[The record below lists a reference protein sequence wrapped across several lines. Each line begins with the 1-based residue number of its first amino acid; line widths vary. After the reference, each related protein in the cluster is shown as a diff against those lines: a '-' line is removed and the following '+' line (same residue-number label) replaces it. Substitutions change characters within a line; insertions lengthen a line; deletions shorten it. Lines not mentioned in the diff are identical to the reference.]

1 MSENRTLYLHVDGN
15 VIRVNFRQPLGF
27 VLKPDPFE
35 YEYWGAQSAPV
46 NNVIPLRQDCK
57 ED

>member
-15 VIRVNFRQPLGF
+15 VVRVDFRQPLGF

-35 YEYWGAQSAPV
+35 YWDAQRAPV